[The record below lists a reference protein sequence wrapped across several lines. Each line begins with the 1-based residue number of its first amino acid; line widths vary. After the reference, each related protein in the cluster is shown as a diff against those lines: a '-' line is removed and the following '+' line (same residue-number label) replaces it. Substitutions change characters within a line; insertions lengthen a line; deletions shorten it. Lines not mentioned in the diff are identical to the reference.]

1 MSQELV
7 HRQRRRSGPPVGS
20 GELTV
25 ATPPLA
31 AGAGAVA
38 WWTYLFPVLGSV
50 GALVFVLINPQPLYL
65 VAGGMFLTGSL
76 AMGVGM
82 YVQQRSAQR
91 RRLQH
96 DRDAYLAYLRQIRD
110 RARETAAEQRKAAAW
125 RHPAPDRLLPV
136 ATNPTRV
143 WERWPTDPDFLE
155 VRVGVSALPLATPL
169 RVDAGAN
176 PMAEIDPIAAQAAER
191 LLSRQSTVADLPMCI
206 QLRDAGVV
214 SIVGPQPLR
223 DSLARALVCQL
234 ATFQSPDDVRLVI
247 AAGPDRRAAW
257 QWLKWIP
264 HTRLPSVDHD
274 GPTLLALDVDQ
285 LRALLEG
292 EVESRR
298 TEQLRRHGPAPAE
311 MLGLGISGAANAF
324 SEQDALPPRAHVVL
338 VIDGL
343 PAAPAMA
350 AIGGSPG
357 AIGVTA
363 LHLLGSQM
371 SEPRAVDIRLRLQA
385 GGTLALER
393 PGAEVSTGRADQLGP
408 RAAEVLARAL
418 APLRLSPTSGSRR
431 LVETVG
437 LPELLG
443 LEDPAGLNPELTWRP
458 RPLHDRLRVPLG
470 IDPDGEPVILD
481 LKEPALDGMGPH
493 GLIVGATGS
502 GKSELLRTLV
512 TGLAITHPPE
522 LLSLVLVDFK
532 GGATFAGMA
541 DLPHVA
547 GVITNLQGDLALVDR
562 MRDALYG
569 EQLRRQELLRRSG
582 NLDSLR
588 EYHDRRAA
596 GVDLEPLP
604 FLLVIVDE
612 FGELLASRP
621 DFVDLF
627 VAVGRVGRSLG
638 MHLVLASQ
646 RLDEGRLRGL
656 ESHLSY
662 RIALRVFSAMESRTV
677 LGVPDA
683 YTLPPVPGSAYLKV
697 DAAAPR
703 RFKVASA
710 SAPCLPQSSP
720 ASVAAVR
727 LFEAWPAANA
737 PAPPLTVPQPAA
749 TAAGPSTVTLAV
761 ERLRTAAP
769 RAHQVWLPPLEP
781 SLTLDKVLP
790 PLRMSGK
797 RGLVV
802 DWPEAGLLRVPL
814 GIVDRPA
821 EQAMEIL
828 AADMSGAAGHLA
840 VVGAPQTGK
849 STLLRALVVAC
860 ALTHTPV
867 DVQFYGIDFGGGGLH
882 ALEKLP
888 HVGSICGRFDPE
900 RLRRVVS
907 EITAL
912 LDRREKL
919 FRVRG
924 IDSVRSFRAL
934 RAAGQLRDETL
945 GDVFLLIDN
954 WAAVRQD
961 YEDLEQAILDLAA
974 RGLGYGVHLVITANR
989 WLEVRSNLRDNIAGR
1004 LELRLNEPADSE
1016 IDRRMAANVP
1026 AGVPGRGLTTERLM
1040 FQAALPRMDGLATP
1054 EDGSSVQDNLVAR
1067 IAEAWDGPVAPSVR
1081 VLPRHLPATELPLP
1095 EPVYEQ
1101 GVAIGVAEPDLA
1113 PAYLDLLSGDPH
1125 FLVFGDGE
1133 SGKTN
1138 LLRTYLCGLTRQ
1150 TSPEGLA
1157 IVVLDYR
1164 RTLLDVV
1171 PASFLS
1177 AYAGA
1182 LPAAMDAVAQLR
1194 ELLLTRL
1201 PGPNLPAAVLRRR
1214 SWWSGPEVLLV
1225 VDDYDLVVTP
1235 SASPLLPIADFL
1247 AQGRDLGFHVLVA
1260 RRAGGAARAVFEPVL
1275 QRLKELGTPGLLL
1288 SGDRQEGPLLGPYP
1302 PMPQPPGRGLLVARR
1317 QAPVLLQVA
1326 WTPPPES
1333 PGDC

>member
-31 AGAGAVA
+31 AGVGAVA

-82 YVQQRSAQR
+82 YIQQRSAQR

-110 RARETAAEQRKAAAW
+110 RARETAAQQRKAAAW
-125 RHPAPDRLLPV
+125 RHPAPDRLWPV

-155 VRVGVSALPLATPL
+155 VRVGVGAVALATPL
-169 RVDAGAN
+169 RVDPGAN
-176 PMAEIDPIAAQAAER
+176 PMAEIDPIAAQAAQR
-191 LLSRQSTVADLPMCI
+191 LLSRQSTVPDLPVCI
-206 QLRDAGVV
+206 QLHDAGIV
-214 SIVGPQPLR
+214 SIVGPQPMR
-223 DSLARALVCQL
+223 DSVARALICQL
-234 ATFQSPDDVRLVI
+234 ATFHSPDDVRLVI

-257 QWLKWIP
+257 EWLKWIP
-264 HTRLPSVDHD
+264 HTRLPSAAHD
-274 GPTLLALDVDQ
+274 GPRLVALDVDQ

-298 TEQLRRHGPAPAE
+298 TEQLRRAGPAPAE
-311 MLGLGISGAANAF
+311 MLGLGVSGAANAF
-324 SEQDALPPRAHVVL
+324 SERDALPPRAHVVL

-343 PAAPAMA
+343 PAESAMA

-363 LHLLGSQM
+363 LHFLDSQAA
-371 SEPRAVDIRLRLQA
+371 EPRSVDVRLRLQA
-385 GGTLALER
+385 GGALALER
-393 PGAEVSTGRADQLGP
+393 PGGDVTTGRADRLGP

-418 APLRLSPTSGSRR
+418 APFRLSPTSGSRR

-437 LPELLG
+437 LPDLLG
-443 LEDPAGLNPELTWRP
+443 LEDPARLNPELTWRP

-547 GVITNLQGDLALVDR
+547 GVITNLQDDLALVDR

-662 RIALRVFSAMESRTV
+662 RIALRVFSAIESRTV

-710 SAPCLPQSSP
+710 SAPCIPQSRP

-727 LFEAWPAANA
+727 LFEAWPADA
-737 PAPPLTVPQPAA
+737 PAPAPAVPQSVVIAA
-749 TAAGPSTVTLAV
+749 VPSMVTLAS
-761 ERLRTAAP
+761 EQLRTAAP
-769 RAHQVWLPPLEP
+769 RAHQVWLPPLEH
-781 SLTLDKVLP
+781 SLTLDEVLP
-790 PLRMSGK
+790 PPRMSDR
-797 RGLVV
+797 RGLMV
-802 DWPEAGLLRVPL
+802 DWPEAGRLRVPL
-814 GIVDRPA
+814 GIVDRPT
-821 EQAMEIL
+821 EQAKELL

-849 STLLRALVVAC
+849 STLLRAFVVAC
-860 ALTHTPV
+860 ALTHTPTE
-867 DVQFYGIDFGGGGLH
+867 VQFYGIDFGGGSLH
-882 ALEKLP
+882 ALENLP

-900 RLRRVVS
+900 RLRRVVG
-907 EITAL
+907 EVTAL
-912 LDRREKL
+912 LDRRERL
-919 FRVRG
+919 FKARG

-934 RAAGQLRDETL
+934 RGAGQMRDEAF

-954 WAAVRQD
+954 WAAVRLE
-961 YEDLEQAILDLAA
+961 YEDLEQPILDLAA
-974 RGLGYGVHLVITANR
+974 RGLGYGVHLVVTASR
-989 WLEVRSNLRDNIAGR
+989 WLEVRTNLRDNIAGR

-1026 AGVPGRGLTTERLM
+1026 TGVPGRGLTTERLM
-1040 FQAALPRMDGLATP
+1040 FQAALPRMDGRVTP
-1054 EDGSSVQDNLVAR
+1054 EDGSSALDDLVAR
-1067 IAEAWDGPVAPSVR
+1067 IAEAWDGPVAPPVR
-1081 VLPRHLPATELPLP
+1081 VLPRHLPAAELPLP
-1095 EPVYEQ
+1095 EAAASER

-1113 PAYLDLLSGDPH
+1113 PAYVDLLRGEPH

-1138 LLRTYLCGLTRQ
+1138 VLRTYLCGLTRR
-1150 TSPEGLA
+1150 TPREGLA
-1157 IVVLDYR
+1157 IVVVDYR

-1171 PASFLS
+1171 PRSFLS

-1201 PGPNLPAAVLRRR
+1201 PGPNLPATVLRQR

-1333 PGDC
+1333 PGDG